1 MEIKAIFFD
10 IDGTLVPFGDHRPP
24 QEVIEAITALRARGI
39 KVFVATGRHAVW
51 IDISTALNSTAS

>member
-39 KVFVATGRHAVW
+39 KVFVATDATPYGST
-51 IDISTALNSTAS
+51 ISTALNSTAS